1 MKNNQKSKTDY
12 ITSSLYRKINYMV
25 ERLKQPASWWKIGWV
40 VLALISMYY
49 NLNYRIVA
57 LEEFRGQVDIIEIK
71 TTLTQIQSDL
81 TWIKSTLSSN
91 LK

>member
-40 VLALISMYY
+40 VLALISIYY

-57 LEEFRGQVDIIEIK
+57 LEECRGQVDIIEIK

>member
-1 MKNNQKSKTDY
+1 MKTDY
-12 ITSSLYRKINYMV
+12 KTTSLHHKMVYMV
-25 ERLKQPASWWKIGWV
+25 ERLKQPASWWKIWWV
-40 VLALISMYY
+40 VLALISIYY

-57 LEEFRGQVDIIEIK
+57 LEEFREQVDIIEIK

-81 TWIKSTLSSN
+81 SWIKSTLSTN